1 MAFAEQIYH
10 EHCTGCSKCVVACPV
25 DALGHHTANPVSN
38 ETICTGSGMKNQRS
52 LAFRVSSVPGA
63 ANASKRVCMMV
74 SG

>member
-25 DALGHHTANPVSN
+25 DALELHTVNPCQMKQS
-38 ETICTGSGMKNQRS
+38 TQSGMENQWS
-52 LAFRVSSVPGA
+52 LAFRVSSAPGA
-63 ANASKRVCMMV
+63 ANASRRVCMMV